1 MAWDRWREQRIFK
14 LRRKAMKKSYERVMI
29 DVIELRQ
36 TDVIATSPTTDDNN
50 EPGIMLPE
58 DIF

>member
-1 MAWDRWREQRIFK
+1 
-14 LRRKAMKKSYERVMI
+14 MKKTYERVML